1 VVDHDKRNPGE
12 IGFWDSDFWTN
23 TQEGYVKKVEILSV
37 SDINSNKAF
46 VTTQFTI
53 DFYNNEFEKQTKV
66 FNMFFEN
73 GKWLIDD
80 FDDYKRSFRIY
91 LSGNDNNNTSS
102 VDDNHYINRLINS
115 LSEVRLSEADL
126 ADLSKKDLEIMRNS
140 IYARYGY
147 RFNRSDLLEYFSR
160 YSWYSPT
167 TNDMESIY
175 NRMNDLEKYNIE
187 FIKKHE

>member
-1 VVDHDKRNPGE
+1 M
-12 IGFWDSDFWTN
+12 
-23 TQEGYVKKVEILSV
+23 ILM
-37 SDINSNKAF
+37 
-46 VTTQFTI
+46 TI
-53 DFYNNEFEKQTKV
+53 REV
-66 FNMFFEN
+66 
-73 GKWLIDD
+73 
-80 FDDYKRSFRIY
+80 
-91 LSGNDNNNTSS
+91 
-102 VDDNHYINRLINS
+102 LINS

-126 ADLSKKDLEIMRNS
+126 ADLSNKDMEILRNS